1 MRYIGYKLSIPSDTL
16 DYNEVMKILNMKSL
30 HERRIIYDR
39 LFIFKLLNNYIVCPE
54 LLGFINI
61 NVPARI
67 LRETN
72 VFSLEHH
79 RTAYGQFSSI
89 NRMMALSN
97 GIECDIFNCSL
108 QRIKRALAVS

>member
-1 MRYIGYKLSIPSDTL
+1 MHINALERVQKKFLRYIGYKLSIPSDTL

-72 VFSLEHH
+72 VFFIGAPS
-79 RTAYGQFSSI
+79 YGLWPI
-89 NRMMALSN
+89 
-97 GIECDIFNCSL
+97 
-108 QRIKRALAVS
+108 